1 MTVLFKLIFTK
12 KKILRSI
19 TDENV
24 REFAEKMGRL
34 EIRIVKVKLK
44 NGTIEILATNLDSS
58 KYNRSYLKE
67 IYGKQWAIETVNDKL
82 KNLIRIEDFTGIRQ
96 EIIEQ

>member
-1 MTVLFKLIFTK
+1 MAFSKKISNMASDDGIIQINIT

-44 NGTIEILATNLDSS
+44 KWNN
-58 KYNRSYLKE
+58 
-67 IYGKQWAIETVNDKL
+67 
-82 KNLIRIEDFTGIRQ
+82 
-96 EIIEQ
+96 

>member
-1 MTVLFKLIFTK
+1 MAFSKKISNMASDDGIIQINIT

-34 EIRIVKVKLK
+34 EIRIGKVKLK
-44 NGTIEILATNLDSS
+44 KWNN
-58 KYNRSYLKE
+58 
-67 IYGKQWAIETVNDKL
+67 
-82 KNLIRIEDFTGIRQ
+82 
-96 EIIEQ
+96 